1 MYHNA
6 VNRLALPADVAAEM
20 IAESGAKSSSGATA
34 GGGGGGGGESVGG
47 GGAKHR
53 IGFFGRR
60 ERSSSLGRAATTP
73 NDDEEP
79 IPTSPSPLAG
89 RSLAEPWWKAWLPYA
104 LPAALLMAASAAWGR
119 VAQQRRCPPARATH
133 HRPVGTCWRLACLS
147 CLALHFSCASLRL
160 SFSALHLVHSQVVC
174 QVRGGQLTLSQRRR
188 PDRRPHRG
196 ARGSPELIPHDELL
210 ARRRDEQRDARARGR
225 RAGWSGLRHAYAVQ
239 LPTTVDGSHA
249 RRRRHRR
256 EREWTYTLLALNCA
270 VFEILS
276 RIIAAEKIEWKI
288 MFREISRSGIAPQPT
303 LSTDETKASRRGDG
317 AACAAPAGA
326 LPAQPAS
333 VALSVLPRAR
343 GDKYI
348 VDSDNLIPKPSGVP
362 IYSSL

>member
-1 MYHNA
+1 MMSCSRVDA
-6 VNRLALPADVAAEM
+6 TSSVMLGPAADVRD
-20 IAESGAKSSSGATA
+20 GAGCAMLMPCNCPRRWTGAT
-34 GGGGGGGGESVGG
+34 VPD
-47 GGAKHR
+47 
-53 IGFFGRR
+53 
-60 ERSSSLGRAATTP
+60 AT
-73 NDDEEP
+73 
-79 IPTSPSPLAG
+79 
-89 RSLAEPWWKAWLPYA
+89 
-104 LPAALLMAASAAWGR
+104 
-119 VAQQRRCPPARATH
+119 Q
-133 HRPVGTCWRLACLS
+133 
-147 CLALHFSCASLRL
+147 
-160 SFSALHLVHSQVVC
+160 
-174 QVRGGQLTLSQRRR
+174 
-188 PDRRPHRG
+188 
-196 ARGSPELIPHDELL
+196 
-210 ARRRDEQRDARARGR
+210 
-225 RAGWSGLRHAYAVQ
+225 
-239 LPTTVDGSHA
+239 
-249 RRRRHRR
+249 
-256 EREWTYTLLALNCA
+256 REWTYTLLALNCA